1 MEDESQ
7 IVETPRPAGAAVTGW
22 GGISWPMG
30 LTYLRLLLLPLFL
43 WLLLLDARSGGELR
57 DVHRRW
63 ALAVFAVMA
72 ITDKLD
78 GYLARRLNQTSR
90 LGALLDPVAD
100 KLLLSITV
108 VLLWFDWCAPP
119 GYALPTWFVAAVY
132 GKDALVVFGILVL
145 LTAKG
150 RVSIKPRW
158 TGKVACAL
166 QMITI
171 VVTLAAPDLALLT
184 GDAAARNLTRGLVFL
199 AGGSTLVAMIDYLF
213 LGIHAVASTAPLQS
227 KSP

>member
-1 MEDESQ
+1 
-7 IVETPRPAGAAVTGW
+7 
-22 GGISWPMG
+22 MG
-30 LTYLRLLLLPLFL
+30 LTYLRLLLLPVFL

-57 DVHRRW
+57 DVHRRL
-63 ALAVFAVMA
+63 ALGVFALMA

-108 VLLWFDWCAPP
+108 VLLWFEWCAPP
-119 GYALPTWFVAAVY
+119 GYALPTWFVATVY

-145 LTAKG
+145 LAAKG

-158 TGKVACAL
+158 TGKIACAL

-171 VVTLAAPDLALLT
+171 VATLAAPDLAIVM
-184 GDAAARNLTRGLVFL
+184 GSERAYWFTRGLW
-199 AGGSTLVAMIDYLF
+199 
-213 LGIHAVASTAPLQS
+213 AVTGASTALAIVDYLALGIRQLDHSSLASTP
-227 KSP
+227 